1 MPSLVLVLFQIQLKE
16 LDGNFISKSTL
27 FLYDLQVNNYAYI
40 YKYVF
45 NERDLYVSIK
55 FIIII
60 TITINIL
67 IVYLIIL
74 YGFKIRTHL
83 RTYAPLSRNLI

>member
-16 LDGNFISKSTL
+16 LDGNFISKSAL
-27 FLYDLQVNNYAYI
+27 FLYVLQVNNYAYI

-55 FIIII
+55 FIII